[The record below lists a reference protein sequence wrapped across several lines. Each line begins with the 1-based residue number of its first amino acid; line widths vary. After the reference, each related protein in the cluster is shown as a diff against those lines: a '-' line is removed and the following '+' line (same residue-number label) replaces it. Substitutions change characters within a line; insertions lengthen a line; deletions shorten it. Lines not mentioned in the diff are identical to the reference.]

1 MIHYSD
7 IDIKNIYMNTD
18 FINKLD
24 EKKLNDEN
32 KKLILFLD
40 SIKLNMKYYRLTTNK
55 NNGKYKKL
63 ISSDT
68 VFLKDLNS
76 ILNKLTDNNL
86 LKLSE
91 KIKQKIDGKNHLKMM
106 IMRTILEKSLV
117 NMTYISVYIDL
128 LTRIYT
134 DIDSVVIQ
142 GILDDMY
149 KSINSNINRDQ
160 SEYLQFC
167 DKNKKIDLIICHTHL
182 VCECEKKSL
191 IDNKIDPLI
200 NALITEYSKSEDA
213 DDRFRS
219 IKCLDTIFDSKY
231 EGESLPKEYVD
242 KLTECKSSE
251 KSMKIKFR
259 IMDIL
264 EKKRI

>member
-1 MIHYSD
+1 MINYSETEVAA
-7 IDIKNIYMNTD
+7 IYANTD
-18 FINKLD
+18 FKGQLD
-24 EKKLNDEN
+24 EKKQNDEI
-32 KKLILFLD
+32 KKLVFFLD
-40 SIKLNMKYYRLTTNK
+40 SIKLNTKYYRLTTNK

-63 ISSDT
+63 ISDDT
-68 VFLKDLNS
+68 VFLKDLNA
-76 ILNKLTDNNL
+76 ILNKLTDKNL

-91 KIKQKIDGKNHLKMM
+91 KIKQKIDGKQHLQMM

-128 LTRIYT
+128 LTRIYK
-134 DIDSVVIQ
+134 DIETLIIQ

-149 KSINSNINRDQ
+149 KSINSTINRDQ

-191 IDNKIDPLI
+191 IENKIDPLI
-200 NALITEYSKSEDA
+200 HALITEYSKSDDA

-231 EGESLPKEYVD
+231 EGGRLPREYRD

-251 KSMKIKFR
+251 TSMKIKFR

-264 EKKRI
+264 DKR